1 MLKIIPNPDKAM
13 YEAVTREVKAND
25 GYCCC
30 RLVRD
35 NNTRCV
41 CKDFKDQQT
50 EGLCYCERFMKVEMA
65 DNDK

>member
-1 MLKIIPNPDKAM
+1 MLKIIKNPGEDM
-13 YEAVTREVKAND
+13 YEAVTKEVQAND

-35 NNTRCV
+35 SHTRCM

-50 EGLCYCERFMKVEMA
+50 EGLCYCERFMKVKVE
-65 DNDK
+65 DDV

>member
-1 MLKIIPNPDKAM
+1 M
-13 YEAVTREVKAND
+13 YEAVTKEVKAND

-35 NNTRCV
+35 KNTRCV

-50 EGLCYCERFMKVEMA
+50 EGLCYCERFMKVKTDA
-65 DNDK
+65 